1 MRKFMF
7 AAVSAMVMVCVSNV
21 FANQS
26 AMQFESN
33 DVIQSDSVVT
43 DSAKQGAVEV
53 AVPVDTTAASENA
66 SETVSENAATENAA
80 TENAA
85 IENASSVNAATENAA
100 TEVPAKS
107 ESNATAENA
116 EATVDSAVAQ

>member
-66 SETVSENAATENAA
+66 AAENAAAENV
-80 TENAA
+80 
-85 IENASSVNAATENAA
+85 SSENAATENAA

-116 EATVDSAVAQ
+116 EATADSAVAQ

>member
-7 AAVSAMVMVCVSNV
+7 AAVSAMVIVCVSNV

-66 SETVSENAATENAA
+66 SETVSENAA
-80 TENAA
+80 
-85 IENASSVNAATENAA
+85 IENASSENAATENAA

>member
-66 SETVSENAATENAA
+66 SETVSENAATENAF
-80 TENAA
+80 
-85 IENASSVNAATENAA
+85 SENAA

>member
-66 SETVSENAATENAA
+66 SE
-80 TENAA
+80 NAA
-85 IENASSVNAATENAA
+85 IENASSENAVTENAA

>member
-66 SETVSENAATENAA
+66 AIENVSSENA
-80 TENAA
+80 
-85 IENASSVNAATENAA
+85 STENAA

-116 EATVDSAVAQ
+116 EATVDSAVVQ

>member
-26 AMQFESN
+26 AMHFESN

-43 DSAKQGAVEV
+43 DSAKQGEVEV
-53 AVPVDTTAASENA
+53 AAPVDTTAAS
-66 SETVSENAATENAA
+66 ENAA

-85 IENASSVNAATENAA
+85 IENASSENAATENAA

-116 EATVDSAVAQ
+116 EATADSAVAQ

>member
-7 AAVSAMVMVCVSNV
+7 AAVSAMVIVCVSNV

-26 AMQFESN
+26 AMQFEAN
-33 DVIQSDSVVT
+33 NGIQSDSVVT
-43 DSAKQGAVEV
+43 DSANQGAVEV
-53 AVPVDTTAASENA
+53 AAPVDTTAASENA
-66 SETVSENAATENAA
+66 
-80 TENAA
+80 A
-85 IENASSVNAATENAA
+85 IENASSENAATENAA

-116 EATVDSAVAQ
+116 EATADSAVAQ

>member
-66 SETVSENAATENAA
+66 SE
-80 TENAA
+80 NAA
-85 IENASSVNAATENAA
+85 IENASSENAATENAA

>member
-1 MRKFMF
+1 MF

-43 DSAKQGAVEV
+43 DSAKQGSVEV

-66 SETVSENAATENAA
+66 SENASETVSET
-80 TENAA
+80 
-85 IENASSVNAATENAA
+85 AA

-107 ESNATAENA
+107 EVMQLQRT
-116 EATVDSAVAQ
+116 QKLL

>member
-66 SETVSENAATENAA
+66 SETVSENAA
-80 TENAA
+80 
-85 IENASSVNAATENAA
+85 IENASSENAATENAA

>member
-1 MRKFMF
+1 
-7 AAVSAMVMVCVSNV
+7 
-21 FANQS
+21 
-26 AMQFESN
+26 MQFESN

-66 SETVSENAATENAA
+66 S
-80 TENAA
+80 
-85 IENASSVNAATENAA
+85 TENAA
-100 TEVPAKS
+100 TEVPAES

>member
-7 AAVSAMVMVCVSNV
+7 AAVSAMVLVCVSNV

-26 AMQFESN
+26 AMQFEAN
-33 DVIQSDSVVT
+33 NGIQSDSVVT

-66 SETVSENAATENAA
+66 SETVSENAATENV
-80 TENAA
+80 A
-85 IENASSVNAATENAA
+85 IENAA

>member
-66 SETVSENAATENAA
+66 ATEN
-80 TENAA
+80 TA
-85 IENASSVNAATENAA
+85 IENASSEDASTENAA

>member
-80 TENAA
+80 
-85 IENASSVNAATENAA
+85 IENASSENAA

>member
-1 MRKFMF
+1 M
-7 AAVSAMVMVCVSNV
+7 AWEENSHICIN
-21 FANQS
+21 
-26 AMQFESN
+26 MQLIAILSRTG
-33 DVIQSDSVVT
+33 VIQSDSVVT

-53 AVPVDTTAASENA
+53 AVPVDTTASSENA
-66 SETVSENAATENAA
+66 STKNAATENA
-80 TENAA
+80 
-85 IENASSVNAATENAA
+85 SSENAATENAA

>member
-53 AVPVDTTAASENA
+53 AVPVDTTTA
-66 SETVSENAATENAA
+66 SENAATENAA
-80 TENAA
+80 AENVSS
-85 IENASSVNAATENAA
+85 ENASTENAA
-100 TEVPAKS
+100 TEAPAES

>member
-43 DSAKQGAVEV
+43 DSAKQGEVEV
-53 AVPVDTTAASENA
+53 AAPVDTTAASENA
-66 SETVSENAATENAA
+66 
-80 TENAA
+80 A
-85 IENASSVNAATENAA
+85 IDNASSENAATENAA

-116 EATVDSAVAQ
+116 EATADSAVAQ

>member
-1 MRKFMF
+1 MF

-66 SETVSENAATENAA
+66 SETVSENAATENV
-80 TENAA
+80 A
-85 IENASSVNAATENAA
+85 IENAA

-116 EATVDSAVAQ
+116 EATVDIAVAQ

>member
-33 DVIQSDSVVT
+33 DVIQSDSVLT
-43 DSAKQGAVEV
+43 DSAKQGEVEV
-53 AVPVDTTAASENA
+53 AAPVDTTAASENA
-66 SETVSENAATENAA
+66 
-80 TENAA
+80 A
-85 IENASSVNAATENAA
+85 IENASSENAATENAA

-116 EATVDSAVAQ
+116 EATADSAVAQ

>member
-66 SETVSENAATENAA
+66 SETATENAAIENASSENAATENAA
-80 TENAA
+80 TE
-85 IENASSVNAATENAA
+85 NAATENAA

>member
-1 MRKFMF
+1 MF

-43 DSAKQGAVEV
+43 DSAKQGSEEV

-66 SETVSENAATENAA
+66 SENASETVSET
-80 TENAA
+80 
-85 IENASSVNAATENAA
+85 AA

-107 ESNATAENA
+107 ESNATTENA

>member
-66 SETVSENAATENAA
+66 SETVSENASTENAA
-80 TENAA
+80 TEA
-85 IENASSVNAATENAA
+85 
-100 TEVPAKS
+100 PAES

>member
-66 SETVSENAATENAA
+66 SETVSENAEIENASSENAALENAA
-80 TENAA
+80 TE
-85 IENASSVNAATENAA
+85 I
-100 TEVPAKS
+100 PAES

>member
-43 DSAKQGAVEV
+43 DSAKQGEVEV
-53 AVPVDTTAASENA
+53 AAPVDTTAASENA
-66 SETVSENAATENAA
+66 
-80 TENAA
+80 A
-85 IENASSVNAATENAA
+85 IENASSENATTENAA
-100 TEVPAKS
+100 TDVPAKS

-116 EATVDSAVAQ
+116 EATADSAVAQ

>member
-43 DSAKQGAVEV
+43 DSANQGAVEV
-53 AVPVDTTAASENA
+53 AAPVDTTASSENA
-66 SETVSENAATENAA
+66 AIENVSSENAATENA
-80 TENAA
+80 E
-85 IENASSVNAATENAA
+85 

>member
-43 DSAKQGAVEV
+43 DSANQGAVEV
-53 AVPVDTTAASENA
+53 AVPVDTTAS
-66 SETVSENAATENAA
+66 S
-80 TENAA
+80 ENAA
-85 IENASSVNAATENAA
+85 IENVSSENAATENAA

>member
-43 DSAKQGAVEV
+43 DSANQGAVEV
-53 AVPVDTTAASENA
+53 AAPVDTTAASENA

-80 TENAA
+80 
-85 IENASSVNAATENAA
+85 IENAA
-100 TEVPAKS
+100 TEAPAKS

>member
-53 AVPVDTTAASENA
+53 AVPVDTTASSENA
-66 SETVSENAATENAA
+66 STKNAATENA
-80 TENAA
+80 
-85 IENASSVNAATENAA
+85 SSENAA

>member
-53 AVPVDTTAASENA
+53 AAPVDTTAASENA

-80 TENAA
+80 TEV
-85 IENASSVNAATENAA
+85 S
-100 TEVPAKS
+100 AKS

>member
-66 SETVSENAATENAA
+66 AIENASSENAATENASS
-80 TENAA
+80 
-85 IENASSVNAATENAA
+85 ENASTENAA

-116 EATVDSAVAQ
+116 EATVDSAVVQ

>member
-7 AAVSAMVMVCVSNV
+7 AAVSAMVLVYVSNV

-26 AMQFESN
+26 AMQFEAN
-33 DVIQSDSVVT
+33 NGILSDSVVT
-43 DSAKQGAVEV
+43 DSAKQGEVEV
-53 AVPVDTTAASENA
+53 AAPVDTTAASENA
-66 SETVSENAATENAA
+66 
-80 TENAA
+80 A
-85 IENASSVNAATENAA
+85 IENVSSENAATENAA

-116 EATVDSAVAQ
+116 EATADSAVAQ

>member
-7 AAVSAMVMVCVSNV
+7 AAVSVMVMVCVSNV

-33 DVIQSDSVVT
+33 DVIQSDSVLT
-43 DSAKQGAVEV
+43 DSAKQGEVEV
-53 AVPVDTTAASENA
+53 AAPVDTTAAS
-66 SETVSENAATENAA
+66 ENAA

-85 IENASSVNAATENAA
+85 IENASSENAATENAA
-100 TEVPAKS
+100 TDVPAKS

-116 EATVDSAVAQ
+116 EATADSAVAQ

>member
-1 MRKFMF
+1 MF

-66 SETVSENAATENAA
+66 SETVSENAEIENASSENAAPENAA
-80 TENAA
+80 TE
-85 IENASSVNAATENAA
+85 I
-100 TEVPAKS
+100 PAES

>member
-43 DSAKQGAVEV
+43 DSAKQGEVEV
-53 AVPVDTTAASENA
+53 AAPVDTTAASENA
-66 SETVSENAATENAA
+66 
-80 TENAA
+80 A
-85 IENASSVNAATENAA
+85 IENVSSENAATENAA

>member
-53 AVPVDTTAASENA
+53 AVPVDTTASSENA
-66 SETVSENAATENAA
+66 SSENA
-80 TENAA
+80 
-85 IENASSVNAATENAA
+85 VTENAA

>member
-53 AVPVDTTAASENA
+53 AAPVDTTAASENA
-66 SETVSENAATENAA
+66 SETVS
-80 TENAA
+80 
-85 IENASSVNAATENAA
+85 ENAA

>member
-43 DSAKQGAVEV
+43 DSAKQGEVEV
-53 AVPVDTTAASENA
+53 AAPVDTTAASENA
-66 SETVSENAATENAA
+66 
-80 TENAA
+80 A
-85 IENASSVNAATENAA
+85 IENASSENAATENAA

-116 EATVDSAVAQ
+116 EATADSAVAQ